1 MKTTCEACGGEGTKI
16 RHQCG
21 TCKGKGFEKKKMKEQ
36 IEIPRGINDGMT
48 VKLSNKGNFDGDLNM
63 KIQVRKSSVFK
74 RSGVNALSEM
84 KISVLDAILG
94 AEKLVETI
102 EGTKKNVSIPKGI
115 QSGETV
121 MLKNEGFYLVNK
133 NTKGDHLITVTV
145 EIPKKLTEEERSLYE
160 KIKNMAI

>member
-94 AEKLVETI
+94 A
-102 EGTKKNVSIPKGI
+102 
-115 QSGETV
+115 
-121 MLKNEGFYLVNK
+121 
-133 NTKGDHLITVTV
+133 
-145 EIPKKLTEEERSLYE
+145 
-160 KIKNMAI
+160 

>member
-1 MKTTCEACGGEGTKI
+1 
-16 RHQCG
+16 
-21 TCKGKGFEKKKMKEQ
+21 
-36 IEIPRGINDGMT
+36 MT
-48 VKLSNKGNFDGDLNM
+48 IKLSKKGNFDGDLYL
-63 KIQVRKSSVFK
+63 KVQVRKSQTFK
-74 RSGVNALSEM
+74 RAGVNVQSEM